1 MEDKLSLKVTVILLW
16 VFLMWIA
23 KLIHA
28 LTLGIV
34 ISLQL
39 TLNTDRQHLLS
50 PGLNFAYLFL
60 GRTFCYVVDF
70 LNMCTLLYLF
80 YCQGRAAEKSQKK
93 ALENAQ

>member
-1 MEDKLSLKVTVILLW
+1 MQDKLSLKVTVILLW

-28 LTLGIV
+28 LTLSIV

-39 TLNTDRQHLLS
+39 TLNTDRQNLFS
-50 PGLNFAYLFL
+50 PGLNFAYLFM

-80 YCQGRAAEKSQKK
+80 YCQGSSAEKSKK
-93 ALENAQ
+93 KPQETA